1 MEQGEETLQAL
12 IPKDERQVQVEPYS
26 EGLRRGHDAFSTEM
40 GLWQEALCRHYR
52 REWHLTIN

>member
-26 EGLRRGHDAFSTEM
+26 EGLCAFSTEM
-40 GLWQEALCRHYR
+40 GLWQEALCRHYC